1 MNYAENDVDI
11 TLNEMKLEIEFDK
24 SKLELEWMCGLKSFS
39 MCVL

>member
-24 SKLELEWMCGLKSFS
+24 SKLEWMCGLKSFS